1 MKEEHAR
8 EVYYSNRTMTAAEK
22 NIILPEAV
30 RMLYKERR
38 RLMDWALMRLERR
51 IKVYARWENIYKIGE
66 NGALVERF
74 KDIILTWKE
83 DKSDT
88 VQQTLSRIHRAV

>member
-1 MKEEHAR
+1 
-8 EVYYSNRTMTAAEK
+8 MTAAEK

-30 RMLYKERR
+30 CTLYEERR
-38 RLMDWALMRLERR
+38 RLMDWALMRIERR
-51 IKVYARWENIYKIGE
+51 IKVYAIGENIYKIGE

-83 DKSDT
+83 DGATHCTTNSFT
-88 VQQTLSRIHRAV
+88 YS